1 MLDLIAILLLLV
13 AYGSL
18 ALTIHRANTTALL
31 RHKGAR
37 FEVLAPGS
45 SQKHWGAGR

>member
-18 ALTIHRANTTALL
+18 ALTIRRANTTASAQAQ
-31 RHKGAR
+31 RR
-37 FEVLAPGS
+37 IEVLAPGS